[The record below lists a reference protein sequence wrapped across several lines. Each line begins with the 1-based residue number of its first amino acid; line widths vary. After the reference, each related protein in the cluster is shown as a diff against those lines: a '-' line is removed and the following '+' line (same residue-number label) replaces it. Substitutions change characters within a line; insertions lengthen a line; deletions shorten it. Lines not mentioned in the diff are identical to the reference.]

1 MSKKYKI
8 LMISVALASLAS
20 VRCTKE
26 KQETLLVKARAV
38 ENLTRVCDVGMPPQP
53 PVAMYDQYEACFG
66 EYECGPE
73 LKVAIATWIYA
84 LSVWTR
90 EAVEC
95 IDQAM
100 SIDLNK

>member
-1 MSKKYKI
+1 
-8 LMISVALASLAS
+8 MISVALASLAS

-53 PVAMYDQYEACFG
+53 PVAMFDQYEACFG
-66 EYECGPE
+66 SYECGE
-73 LKVAIATWIYA
+73 DLKVEIASWIYG
-84 LSVWTR
+84 LTVWTR

-95 IDQAM
+95 IDQAR
-100 SIDLNK
+100 DLNLNP